1 MIAAEQTFNDTFP
14 FRPHFTDA
22 SGFQM
27 HFVDEGKGEPIVCL
41 HGEPTWGYIF
51 RKFIPELSKHHRV
64 IVPDHMG
71 FGKSETPADREY
83 TLGTHVDNL
92 EALLLELDLRDIT
105 LVMQDWGGPIGGGFA
120 LRHPDRVKRL
130 CLMNTVVPLRLPIEQ
145 ELFPRNAESGWFRW
159 IRRAQEDGSL
169 DEVLGNLGVTALS
182 VMKLLGFENS
192 AAVDWTWIDAYS
204 AHFRSK
210 ADCIGAINFP
220 LDFVTGKWARFQ
232 AGGPHEVEALRHKP
246 AMLAEGLND
255 RAILPE
261 IVIKHFKAAFYQGV
275 VVEIPE
281 AGHFCQE
288 DKPEVLIA
296 LIEQFAQVT

>member
-1 MIAAEQTFNDTFP
+1 MIAATETFHETFP
-14 FRPHFTDA
+14 FRPRFTTA
-22 SGFQM
+22 AGFQM
-27 HFVDEGKGEPIVCL
+27 HFVDEGKGDPIVCL

-51 RKFIPELSKHHRV
+51 RKFIPELGKHHRV

-71 FGKSETPADREY
+71 FGKSETPGDREY
-83 TLGTHVDNL
+83 TLGTHVANL

-130 CLMNTVVPLRLPIEQ
+130 CLLNTVVPLRLPIEQ
-145 ELFPRNAESGWFRW
+145 ELFPKNSESSWFRW
-159 IRRAQEDGSL
+159 IRRAQGDGSL

-192 AAVDWTWIDAYS
+192 SVADWTWIDAYS

-232 AGGPHEVEALRHKP
+232 AGGPREVEAIRQKP

-261 IVIKHFKAAFYQGV
+261 IAIEHFRTAFPQGS
-275 VVEIPE
+275 VVELPE

-288 DKPEVLIA
+288 DKPEVLLA